1 MTPVQVNMKAKAPI
15 RTWLPQQLGAR
26 AFTLLELLVVIAI
39 IILLAALLLPAL
51 SRAKA
56 QGRSVSCKNHLR
68 QIGLSLAMYV
78 ADHHR
83 YPPRW
88 GGDIGVFQTWAD
100 RLEPYAPLKWT
111 NSAWHCPA
119 YVAKNGVIQMDKVRK
134 DFLVHSSYAYNA
146 IGIARSADTTTKLG
160 LGNTRTASLASESE
174 LQAPSEMFAVADGR
188 TYSNLS
194 EAGRVLGLSSFIEML
209 PYDAPKEETPP
220 LHGKGY
226 NIIFADGHVSLVKRS
241 NLLFPP
247 RTAQNWNRDNQPHR
261 EAWAPRNEWAVQN

>member
-1 MTPVQVNMKAKAPI
+1 MAPVQAIMKAKAPI
-15 RTWLPQQLGAR
+15 RTWSPQQLAAR
-26 AFTLLELLVVIAI
+26 AFTLVELLVVIAI
-39 IILLAALLLPAL
+39 TVLLAALLLPVL

-56 QGRSVSCKNHLR
+56 QGQSASCKNHLR
-68 QIGLSLAMYV
+68 QIGLSLTMYV
-78 ADHHR
+78 ADNHR

-88 GGDIGVFQTWAD
+88 RGDIGVFQTWAD

-119 YVAKNGVIQMDKVRK
+119 YVAKNGVIKMEKAHK
-134 DFLVHSSYAYNA
+134 DFSVHSSYAYNA
-146 IGIARSADTTTKLG
+146 LGIARPDTNTKLG
-160 LGNTRTASLASESE
+160 LGNTPTASLASESE

-194 EAGRVLGLSSFIEML
+194 EEGRVLGLSSFIEML
-209 PYDAPKEETPP
+209 PYDTPKEETPP

-226 NIIFADGHVSLVKRS
+226 NILFADGHVSFVERS

-247 RTAQNWNRDNQPHR
+247 RTAQNWNCDNEPHQ
-261 EAWAPRNEWAVQN
+261 EAWAPRNQWAVQN